1 MADNEDKKIEDS
13 AEAPEA
19 DATDAVAVTADAEV
33 EAEVQATDIADAEVK
48 TEAAKPKAQDKPKA
62 PAKKKAAE
70 TGEAQPAK
78 KAAPKKAA
86 KTKKKVVAKTPVK
99 VPAVNAIAMKDANLH
114 PDVFEIAPKIGVM
127 HEVVRAE
134 MAALRQGNA
143 STKRRG
149 EVSGGGIKPWRQKGT
164 GRARAGSSRMPHW
177 TGGGVTFGPKPR
189 DYSFKVNRKVR
200 TKALKM
206 ALSARVREGNFKIV
220 DALDFDEPKT
230 QAAAAVLAKLEV
242 GFPLLVLIDD
252 VDANAIMAF
261 RNLPRVSIEPAINVD
276 VSDILGAHTV
286 LATSAVVEQL
296 NNKLG
301 GAR

>member
-1 MADNEDKKIEDS
+1 MADNEDKKIIDS
-13 AEAPEA
+13 DEAPEA
-19 DATDAVAVTADAEV
+19 DTQDKVAAPAEA
-33 EAEVQATDIADAEVK
+33 EAEVKAADTGD
-48 TEAAKPKAQDKPKA
+48 TEAEAKPKAA
-62 PAKKKAAE
+62 AKKKTAE
-70 TGEAQPAK
+70 TSEAKPAK
-78 KAAPKKAA
+78 KAAPKKATA
-86 KTKKKVVAKTPVK
+86 RSKKKVAARKSVK
-99 VPAVNAIAMKDANLH
+99 VPTVKAVAVKDANLN
-114 PDVFEIAPKIGVM
+114 PEVFEIEPKIGVM

-200 TKALKM
+200 AKALKM
-206 ALSARVREGNFKIV
+206 ALSARVREGNFKVV
-220 DALDFDEPKT
+220 DGLDFEEPKT

-276 VSDILGAHTV
+276 VTDILGAHTV

-296 NNKLG
+296 NSKLG
-301 GAR
+301 GNR